1 MLQFMTVLYAICIL
15 TLKHLKEHL
24 TLFNLQQFHNIIQ
37 TIYCLIGFH
46 SVVECELL

>member
-1 MLQFMTVLYAICIL
+1 MTVLYTICIL
-15 TLKHLKEHL
+15 TLKYLKEHL

-37 TIYCLIGFH
+37 TIYCFIDFH